1 MAETGGGKWPLW
13 ASRLGKG
20 NSSRTLRGSV
30 CPRVSVAVALCGYTN
45 GAASAAVAFEG
56 IKEVIFIS
64 DKYHDSDEMTA
75 ARRLFDMAGVAF
87 RYAGRARGKGGRRPD
102 EETHLTLADI

>member
-1 MAETGGGKWPLW
+1 MW
-13 ASRLGKG
+13 ASTLGEG
-20 NSSRTLRGSV
+20 DSSRTPRGSV
-30 CPRVSVAVALCGYTN
+30 GSCASAAVAVRVYTN
-45 GAASAAVAFEG
+45 GAPSLVAFEG

-87 RYAGRARGKGGRRPD
+87 R
-102 EETHLTLADI
+102 